1 MKTIKYF
8 TLVLLATTL
17 FIGCDKDETTPPD
30 GNKTGIFK
38 LELEHVFASQGF
50 QLNST
55 NPFTTENNE
64 QVTFTTFKYFVS
76 NIKLQ
81 SANGTWV
88 QPESYYLIDIAN
100 GAKPVLTLNN
110 VPEND
115 YTAIEFMI
123 GVDSTRNV
131 SGAQTG
137 ALATTTGMFWT
148 WNSGYIFLKAEG
160 TSPQANGG
168 NFVYHVGGFGG
179 ANKTQ
184 RLVNISFG
192 STKAIV
198 REDAAPQAHLMVDVA
213 KLFNGAAGTTDNWD
227 ISAVSEFMMPGQDAS
242 RMANNYQTMF
252 AFDHLHN

>member
-1 MKTIKYF
+1 MKTIKYI
-8 TLVLLATTL
+8 TLLLLTTTL
-17 FIGCDKDETTPPD
+17 FVGCDKDETTPPD
-30 GNKTGIFK
+30 ANKRGLFK
-38 LELEHVFASQGF
+38 LELEHVFGSQGF
-50 QLNST
+50 KLNS
-55 NPFTTENNE
+55 PSPYTTDNNE

-123 GVDSTRNV
+123 GVDSTRNTF
-131 SGAQTG
+131 GAQTG
-137 ALATTTGMFWT
+137 ALATTTGMFWN

-160 TSPQANGG
+160 MSPQATNN

-179 ANKTQ
+179 ANKAQ
-184 RLVNISFG
+184 RIINLSFG
-192 STKAIV
+192 STKALV
-198 REDAAPQAHLMVDVA
+198 REDAAPQAHVMVDVA
-213 KLFNGAAGTTDNWD
+213 KLFNGVAGSSDNWD
-227 ISAVSEFMMPGQDAS
+227 INAVSEFTMPGENAS